1 MGKTGSNRVGV
12 GTHPPIEIRHSS
24 PDCPLFLLQ
33 QIEASLVCSWRSL
46 TADRPEQDWKKVR
59 SGGTSDAP
67 LPAGKMERLSYGQE
81 RRWSR
86 DRDCRR
92 ARGGLV
98 VKDKRCRTAVKSSI
112 WQIYIRQNHNQQH
125 EKKHAEEDAEDR
137 RFEFPPCHDLVL
149 LPEFA
154 RNVNPPKGPS
164 VAQRQAF
171 ERPAC
176 SGAETQWCSLSR
188 SWSPWL
194 WRQVQYSFCS
204 SGGILRNS
212 RPASR

>member
-1 MGKTGSNRVGV
+1 M
-12 GTHPPIEIRHSS
+12 
-24 PDCPLFLLQ
+24 
-33 QIEASLVCSWRSL
+33 
-46 TADRPEQDWKKVR
+46 
-59 SGGTSDAP
+59 
-67 LPAGKMERLSYGQE
+67 
-81 RRWSR
+81 
-86 DRDCRR
+86 
-92 ARGGLV
+92 
-98 VKDKRCRTAVKSSI
+98 KDKRRRTPVKSSV

-137 RFEFPPCHDLVL
+137 RFELPPCHDLVL
-149 LPEFA
+149 LPEFEW
-154 RNVNPPKGPS
+154 NVNPPKGPS
-164 VAQRQAF
+164 VAQWEAFERAAHLHVVRF

-176 SGAETQWCSLSR
+176 SDAETQWCSLSR